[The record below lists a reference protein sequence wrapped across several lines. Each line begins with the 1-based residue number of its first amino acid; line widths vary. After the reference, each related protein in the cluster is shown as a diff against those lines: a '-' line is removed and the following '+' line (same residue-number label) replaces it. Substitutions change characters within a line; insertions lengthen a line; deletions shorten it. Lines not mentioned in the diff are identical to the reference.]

1 MFTALQVARHNPLQ
15 YPPSASEARMTPK
28 LKERPRA
35 SASESER
42 ASSHVR
48 RPLRVPDAMEVREA
62 ALIGR
67 RRRRGGGGD
76 DDNDTAAVRR
86 STGAALINVRLLA
99 CLYTEGPTPSV

>member
-1 MFTALQVARHNPLQ
+1 
-15 YPPSASEARMTPK
+15 MTPK

-35 SASESER
+35 SERER

-67 RRRRGGGGD
+67 RRRRGGGGGGGD

-99 CLYTEGPTPSV
+99 CLYTDGPTPSVQQNLSCGVLLQHPTE

>member
-67 RRRRGGGGD
+67 RRRRGV
-76 DDNDTAAVRR
+76 AA
-86 STGAALINVRLLA
+86 AATTTMTLRQSDGRLEQL
-99 CLYTEGPTPSV
+99 L